1 MPIQDGPYKFHG
13 LPGLILKIED
23 ETKSHSFALKGIKS
37 LSEDFIYPEV
47 NQSKKTIEIDQKNI

>member
-1 MPIQDGPYKFHG
+1 LPIQDGPYKFHG

-23 ETKSHSFALKGIKS
+23 ETKSHSFALKIKS